1 LKLPEVQA
9 IAEARAI
16 LTGSTSSR
24 RSRLSSRER
33 SRPPSPLTVREKDV
47 LRLLVDG
54 LADKEIAATLGIS
67 HSTVSDHVAA
77 IRAKL
82 GVSSRAAAT
91 ALAVRGGLLSS

>member
-1 LKLPEVQA
+1 V
-9 IAEARAI
+9 
-16 LTGSTSSR
+16 
-24 RSRLSSRER
+24 
-33 SRPPSPLTVREKDV
+33 
-47 LRLLVDG
+47 
-54 LADKEIAATLGIS
+54 TLGIS